1 MIKTRISQMLG
12 IEYPIIQAPMNW
24 ISGADL
30 VSAVSAAGA
39 LGTLGPNAGQKTPAN
54 DEKEVGERLRAQIKK
69 VRSITNRPFAVNIAI
84 GMGDAKKFSDAFT
97 RVIIEEK
104 VPVAV
109 VSMGAPQV
117 YTKELKDK
125 GIIVFQTVTT
135 VKHGIRAEAEGV
147 DALIAEGYE
156 GGGHLGSDDHTT
168 MCLVP
173 QLVDV
178 VKIPVIAGGGIIDS
192 RGFMAALSLGAEA
205 VFMGTRFLATYE
217 SDAHQN
223 VKEVVLKATDA
234 DTVVLAKNLGV
245 SMVRA
250 VNNEFTKK
258 FHEME
263 LGHAPLGDLYTL
275 QENHAMTKPG
285 YLVSRMYPTFCLG
298 DTVQGV
304 VTVNDAVGLIH
315 ELVSARQIV
324 EEIVKGSEDVL
335 RRLENT
341 GILRK

>member
-12 IEYPIIQAPMNW
+12 IEFPIIQAPMNW

-30 VSAVSAAGA
+30 VAAVSAAGG

-54 DEKEVGERLRAQIKK
+54 DEKEVGERLRSQIKK
-69 VRSITNRPFAVNIAI
+69 VRGVTDKPFAVNIAI

-117 YTKELKDK
+117 YTRELKDHGVK
-125 GIIVFQTVTT
+125 VFHTITT
-135 VKHGIRAEAEGV
+135 VRHGKRAEAEGV
-147 DALIAEGYE
+147 DALVAEGYE
-156 GGGHLGSDDHTT
+156 GGGHLGNDDHTT

-173 QLVDV
+173 ELVDA
-178 VKIPVIAGGGIIDS
+178 VKIPVIAGGGIVDS
-192 RGFMAALSLGAEA
+192 RGFMAALALGAEA
-205 VFMGTRFLATYE
+205 VFMGTRFLATAE
-217 SDAHQN
+217 SDAHPK
-223 VKEVVLKATDA
+223 VKEVVLKAGEA
-234 DTVVLAKNLGV
+234 DTLVLGKNLGI

-250 VNNEFTKK
+250 IKNDFTVK

-263 LGHAPLGDLYTL
+263 CAHSSLGDLFNM

-298 DTVQGV
+298 DTVQGAV
-304 VTVNDAVGLIH
+304 SVNDAVGLIR
-315 ELVSARQIV
+315 ELLTARQVI
-324 EEIVKGSEDVL
+324 ESIVKGSSDVL
-335 RRLENT
+335 KRLENT
-341 GILRK
+341 GIPGK

>member
-39 LGTLGPNAGQKTPAN
+39 LGTLGPNAGQKTPTN
-54 DEKEVGERLRAQIKK
+54 DEKEVGERLRSQIKK
-69 VRSITNRPFAVNIAI
+69 VRSITDKPFAVNIAI

-125 GIIVFQTVTT
+125 GVKVFQTVTT
-135 VKHGIRAEAEGV
+135 VKHGKRAEAEGV

-156 GGGHLGSDDHTT
+156 GGGHLGNDDHTT

-173 QLVDV
+173 QLVDT

-263 LGHAPLGDLYTL
+263 CAHAPLGDLYNL

-304 VTVNDAVGLIH
+304 VSVNDAVGLIH
-315 ELVSARQIV
+315 ELMSARQVV
-324 EEIVKGSEDVL
+324 EDIVKGSVDVL

-341 GILRK
+341 GISCK

>member
-54 DEKEVGERLRAQIKK
+54 DEKDVGERLRAQIKK
-69 VRSITNRPFAVNIAI
+69 VRSITNKPFAVNIAI

-117 YTKELKDK
+117 YTKELKDH
-125 GIIVFQTVTT
+125 GIKVFHTVTT
-135 VKHGIRAEAEGV
+135 VKHGKRAEVEGV
-147 DALIAEGYE
+147 DAVIAGGYE

-168 MCLVP
+168 ICLVP
-173 QLVDV
+173 QLVDA
-178 VKIPVIAGGGIIDS
+178 VKIPVIAGGGIVDS
-192 RGFMAALSLGAEA
+192 RGFMAALALGAEA
-205 VFMGTRFLATYE
+205 VFMGTRFLATRE
-217 SDAHQN
+217 SDAHPN
-223 VKEVVLKATDA
+223 VKDVVLKATEA
-234 DTVVLAKNLGV
+234 DTIVLAKNLGV

-250 VNNEFTKK
+250 INNEFTQK

-263 LGHAPLGDLYTL
+263 LGHAPLGDLYNL

-304 VTVNDAVGLIH
+304 VSVNDAVGLIH
-315 ELVSARQIV
+315 ELVSARQVI
-324 EEIVKGSEDVL
+324 EEIVKGSVTVL
-335 RRLENT
+335 RRLEDT
-341 GILRK
+341 GIPRK